1 MGGRDPL
8 KIDVFQSYRI
18 LLDLLSNK
26 LVYIGI
32 FLEHER

>member
-1 MGGRDPL
+1 MGEKNPL

-18 LLDLLSNK
+18 MLDLLSNK

-32 FLEHER
+32 FLKCER